1 MKQNIFKTI
10 LLSFGLGFFFQTNA
24 KSFHVGDKAENFT
37 LPNQDNQQI
46 SLDSY
51 LGKYVILYFYPMDK
65 SSGCTKQACSL
76 QADWEIFERQGIAV
90 IGISYDSVKSHKS
103 FANKEGIK
111 FNLLSDSKKKVA
123 KRYSACQYL
132 FELFPMPFPK
142 RKTFIIDPQGYIIEI
157 INNVDVGTHTY
168 MALKIIDAHKKSH
181 TKTSLK
187 K

>member
-1 MKQNIFKTI
+1 MKYNFFKI
-10 LLSFGLGFFFQTNA
+10 VLLSSGLGFFFQTSP

-37 LPNQDNQQI
+37 LLNQDNQEI

-65 SSGCTKQACSL
+65 TPGCTKQACSL
-76 QADWEIFERQGIAV
+76 QADWNVFTKQGIDV

-103 FANKEGIK
+103 FAKKQGIK

-132 FELFPMPFPK
+132 LELFPMPFPK

-168 MALKIIDAHKKSH
+168 KALQIIEGHKKSH
-181 TKTSLK
+181 TKQNTK
-187 K
+187 R